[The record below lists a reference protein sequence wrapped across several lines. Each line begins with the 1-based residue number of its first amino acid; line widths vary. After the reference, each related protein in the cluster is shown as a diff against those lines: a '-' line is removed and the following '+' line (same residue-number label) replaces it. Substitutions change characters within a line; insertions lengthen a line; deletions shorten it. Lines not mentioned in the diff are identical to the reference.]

1 MKFAYSAVTL
11 AVALTLTACG
21 RETRTTVT
29 EPTAG
34 ASVSTQV
41 ERQIENTSAS
51 VDDAAITGK
60 VKAELLGDPGVKGF
74 EIDVDTKANVVT
86 LTGAVASA
94 EARDKA
100 VQIAKGVSGVKDVT
114 NNLVV
119 GEKSAAGGS
128 ADTTKVSE
136 PMEHLQKAA
145 QRLRESIQAMA
156 QEKPGTRR
164 NQAIKDAQESLIEA
178 KGAMAQLPPEFR
190 DSAPAGSTGST
201 SGSGA
206 SGNTGSNPGDSSSA
220 MERLQKAAQQ
230 LRESSQAMAQEP
242 AGPRRND
249 AIRTTNRA
257 LMDVNEAMTQL
268 PPDMRAAN

>member
-1 MKFAYSAVTL
+1 MKFAYSAAAV
-11 AVALTLTACG
+11 AVALTLTACE
-21 RETRTTVT
+21 RETKTTVT
-29 EPTAG
+29 EPSPAP
-34 ASVSTQV
+34 SVSTQV
-41 ERQIENTSAS
+41 ERQVENASAT
-51 VDDAAITGK
+51 VDDAAITTK
-60 VKAELLGDPGVKGF
+60 IKAELLADPGVKGF
-74 EIDVDTKANVVT
+74 AINVDTNANVVT

-114 NNLVV
+114 NNLTI
-119 GEKSAAGGS
+119 GENSSAGAS
-128 ADTTKVSE
+128 ADATKASE
-136 PMEHLQKAA
+136 PMMHLQKAA

-164 NQAIKDAQESLIEA
+164 NQAIKDAQDALVEA

-190 DSAPAGSTGST
+190 DSAPADSTGST

-206 SGNTGSNPGDSSSA
+206 SGSTGSNKGDSSKA

-242 AGPRRND
+242 AGPRRNE
-249 AIRTTNRA
+249 AIRTSNRA

-268 PPDMRAAN
+268 PPEMRAAK